1 MSAQTPLCCELTNR
15 SFMQLLARIARELGF
30 EVKRWPVRG
39 PETCMALTR
48 AARDGHIS
56 DCSAMLLHA
65 WHGSYDKECVPSW
78 DFYPLLKALKER
90 SVVLYSSPELDEV
103 HSAKRY
109 RSEFMAP
116 TQFLTLTRKAHGIH
130 KDTCSAQEL
139 LREAELNGLTTENLM
154 LKQGF
159 SWGGAQVTRLRPFEV
174 LEFLRK
180 RVIPKIPPQ
189 AKALTILLQAKVDLV
204 AELRWMV
211 LEGQLRGRGWV
222 TLPVPRV
229 GRRANSGCYK
239 NEAIRPKVEQ
249 VVQEA
254 TRDAGGQ
261 VPQYLRVDFL
271 VDKQGRAWLGE
282 RESWGADLV
291 RNQVNPLGRTNPT
304 RAELARAM
312 LSPLRWHCVVS
323 EADSYCETT
332 ISMQFKGKK
341 RWRIQAFP
349 EIRHHFNATAFGDEQ
364 IYGHRQHVPW
374 TPETEFTVG
383 PGQCFVF
390 PTGYLHE
397 TFVDPDGN
405 DQKCY
410 TASTYQFNHPRQVNL
425 YRAFMSILAAGRRKF
440 PLRSWI
446 GRAQGRF
453 SMAHYGLG
461 EPCLEKIESY
471 ATLLQEPKRFLAAPD
486 QEQMTAQ
493 AREVMKMADGNK
505 DGVLTREELP
515 ETEEPRG

>member
-1 MSAQTPLCCELTNR
+1 MVKSKERKVLRVQRGRSTKSTKVEVPRPLRGRKRVFNLIYSTNWQCNEDLSSLPPELREATRRMSAQTPLCCELTNR

-90 SVVLYSSPELDEV
+90 SVVLYPSPELDEV

-116 TQFLTLTRKAHGIH
+116 TQFLTLTRKAHGW
-130 KDTCSAQEL
+130 SANGHPVAAAVRQAVKEL

-239 NEAIRPKVEQ
+239 NEVACRAALEKGHLDRLALEEAIRPKVEQ

-291 RNQVNPLGRTNPT
+291 RNQVNPLGRSSCRRFFVPRSRPVTGLASVTSDALPT
-304 RAELARAM
+304 ANERCAKTDGSKVWLVFSLGESQNSARAKM
-312 LSPLRWHCVVS
+312 L
-323 EADSYCETT
+323 
-332 ISMQFKGKK
+332 
-341 RWRIQAFP
+341 
-349 EIRHHFNATAFGDEQ
+349 
-364 IYGHRQHVPW
+364 
-374 TPETEFTVG
+374 
-383 PGQCFVF
+383 
-390 PTGYLHE
+390 
-397 TFVDPDGN
+397 
-405 DQKCY
+405 
-410 TASTYQFNHPRQVNL
+410 
-425 YRAFMSILAAGRRKF
+425 
-440 PLRSWI
+440 
-446 GRAQGRF
+446 
-453 SMAHYGLG
+453 LG
-461 EPCLEKIESY
+461 SS
-471 ATLLQEPKRFLAAPD
+471 
-486 QEQMTAQ
+486 
-493 AREVMKMADGNK
+493 
-505 DGVLTREELP
+505 
-515 ETEEPRG
+515 